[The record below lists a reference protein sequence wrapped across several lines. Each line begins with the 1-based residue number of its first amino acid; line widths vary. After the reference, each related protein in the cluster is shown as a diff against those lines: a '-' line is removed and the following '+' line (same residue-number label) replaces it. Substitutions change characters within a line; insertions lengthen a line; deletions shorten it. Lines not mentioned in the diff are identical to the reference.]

1 MTRKKPSKP
10 NTPPPN
16 IAESSTPAPQNIA
29 SSTPTPPNIAT
40 SSTPTPQNIASST
53 SASRNIA
60 SSTLASR
67 SSTSASRNIATS
79 STPTPP
85 NIATSSTPASRSSTS
100 ASRNITTSSTPTPP
114 NIATSSTPAS
124 RSSTSASRNI
134 TTSSTP
140 TPPNITTSSTPASRS
155 STSASRN
162 ITTSSTLTPRNTN
175 TTVSSSP
182 FKLVIPPDISASIGR
197 TQSQSQR
204 NLTTSDIIKKY
215 PNINV
220 PKSYRSHH
228 EEGALRSD
236 RPSNEEAGNFE
247 LGNLKKETLRLQN
260 ELKQEKAKVAGMKR
274 KIDNLEDHVRRIEE
288 ENSMLRDFN
297 DIFSNE
303 SNELC
308 EENKAL
314 REELQQSKQLHIPRK
329 IINPPQQYSPKRPNK
344 RLKSRE
350 ESPDE
355 VAAVDARAE
364 MKNLLK
370 GQIPEEYRLDYGKTF
385 SEQTAKIYEKLIP
398 ELKKLM
404 SGHYNPSVTQL
415 SDWLRSMHKHKRD
428 RQRKRQSGQLDK
440 VDRRMHKKNRRVK
453 AAIKLYERND
463 ANIQEFDKDEL
474 LPMLLQNDCH
484 SIEQSDSEDESR
496 QKLPNNKRFLH
507 VYDREWRSNKLK
519 HLLRNVLDPEAEYI
533 QHAKKQRER
542 IYDDDIYFT
551 SSKPLKNAPEWA
563 LDKAKMYETDETN
576 ETNDVS
582 EYDAADDVIDDLI
595 QSYEDCEPME
605 PNLTEPY
612 SDFLLNS
619 AEMNSIRPE
628 DLDEIGESSTTQ
640 QRAERSRKG
649 KEKAKEED
657 EEIYEIFEADEYY

>member
-1 MTRKKPSKP
+1 M
-10 NTPPPN
+10 N
-16 IAESSTPAPQNIA
+16 
-29 SSTPTPPNIAT
+29 
-40 SSTPTPQNIASST
+40 
-53 SASRNIA
+53 
-60 SSTLASR
+60 
-67 SSTSASRNIATS
+67 
-79 STPTPP
+79 
-85 NIATSSTPASRSSTS
+85 
-100 ASRNITTSSTPTPP
+100 
-114 NIATSSTPAS
+114 
-124 RSSTSASRNI
+124 
-134 TTSSTP
+134 
-140 TPPNITTSSTPASRS
+140 
-155 STSASRN
+155 
-162 ITTSSTLTPRNTN
+162 
-175 TTVSSSP
+175 
-182 FKLVIPPDISASIGR
+182 
-197 TQSQSQR
+197 
-204 NLTTSDIIKKY
+204 Y
-215 PNINV
+215 
-220 PKSYRSHH
+220 
-228 EEGALRSD
+228 
-236 RPSNEEAGNFE
+236 
-247 LGNLKKETLRLQN
+247 
-260 ELKQEKAKVAGMKR
+260 
-274 KIDNLEDHVRRIEE
+274 
-288 ENSMLRDFN
+288 
-297 DIFSNE
+297 
-303 SNELC
+303 
-308 EENKAL
+308 
-314 REELQQSKQLHIPRK
+314 
-329 IINPPQQYSPKRPNK
+329 QYSPKRPNK

-355 VAAVDARAE
+355 VAATDARAE

-440 VDRRMHKKNRRVK
+440 VDRRMHVNARLSEKKNRRVK

-542 IYDDDIYFT
+542 IYDDDMYFT
-551 SSKPLKNAPEWA
+551 SSEPLKNVPEWA

-649 KEKAKEED
+649 KEKATKEAKED

>member
-29 SSTPTPPNIAT
+29 
-40 SSTPTPQNIASST
+40 
-53 SASRNIA
+53 
-60 SSTLASR
+60 
-67 SSTSASRNIATS
+67 TS

-85 NIATSSTPASRSSTS
+85 NIATSTPASRSSAS
-100 ASRNITTSSTPTPP
+100 ASRNI
-114 NIATSSTPAS
+114 A
-124 RSSTSASRNI
+124 
-134 TTSSTP
+134 
-140 TPPNITTSSTPASRS
+140 SSTPASRS

-162 ITTSSTLTPRNTN
+162 ITTSSTLTPQNIASSTATPPNIATSSTPTPPNIATSTPASRSSASASRNIASSTRNITTSSTLSTRNITTSSTLTPQNTN

-204 NLTTSDIIKKY
+204 NLTASDIIKKY

-228 EEGALRSD
+228 EEGAPRSD

-260 ELKQEKAKVAGMKR
+260 ELKQEKSKVAGMKR

-297 DIFSNE
+297 EIFSNE

-355 VAAVDARAE
+355 VAATDARAE

-440 VDRRMHKKNRRVK
+440 VDRRMHSFEINLYIFRQKKNRRVK

-542 IYDDDIYFT
+542 IYDDDMYFT
-551 SSKPLKNAPEWA
+551 SSEPLKNAPEWA

-649 KEKAKEED
+649 KEKATKEAKED

>member
-29 SSTPTPPNIAT
+29 TSSTPTPPNIAT
-40 SSTPTPQNIASST
+40 STPASRSNSLQILPLQHRHHDPSRNITTSSTLTPQNIASST
-53 SASRNIA
+53 A
-60 SSTLASR
+60 TPP
-67 SSTSASRNIATS
+67 NIATS

-85 NIATSSTPASRSSTS
+85 NIATSTPASRSSAS
-100 ASRNITTSSTPTPP
+100 ASRNIASSTRNITTSSTL
-114 NIATSSTPAS
+114 ST
-124 RSSTSASRNI
+124 
-134 TTSSTP
+134 
-140 TPPNITTSSTPASRS
+140 
-155 STSASRN
+155 RN
-162 ITTSSTLTPRNTN
+162 ITTSSTLTPQNTN

-204 NLTTSDIIKKY
+204 NLTASDIIKKY

-228 EEGALRSD
+228 EEGAPRSD

-260 ELKQEKAKVAGMKR
+260 ELKQEKSKVAGMKR

-297 DIFSNE
+297 EIFSNE

-355 VAAVDARAE
+355 VAATDARAE

-440 VDRRMHKKNRRVK
+440 VDRRMHVNARLSEKKNRRVK

-542 IYDDDIYFT
+542 IYDDDMYFT
-551 SSKPLKNAPEWA
+551 SSEPLKNAPEWA

-649 KEKAKEED
+649 KEKATKEAKED

>member
-1 MTRKKPSKP
+1 MTHKKPSKP

-16 IAESSTPAPQNIA
+16 IAELSTPAPQ
-29 SSTPTPPNIAT
+29 
-40 SSTPTPQNIASST
+40 
-53 SASRNIA
+53 
-60 SSTLASR
+60 
-67 SSTSASRNIATS
+67 NIATS

-85 NIATSSTPASRSSTS
+85 NIATS
-100 ASRNITTSSTPTPP
+100 
-114 NIATSSTPAS
+114 
-124 RSSTSASRNI
+124 
-134 TTSSTP
+134 
-140 TPPNITTSSTPASRS
+140 
-155 STSASRN
+155 
-162 ITTSSTLTPRNTN
+162 TLDLR
-175 TTVSSSP
+175 
-182 FKLVIPPDISASIGR
+182 
-197 TQSQSQR
+197 
-204 NLTTSDIIKKY
+204 
-215 PNINV
+215 
-220 PKSYRSHH
+220 SYRSHH
-228 EEGALRSD
+228 EEGAPRSD

-260 ELKQEKAKVAGMKR
+260 ELKQEKSKVAGMKR

-297 DIFSNE
+297 EIFSNE

-314 REELQQSKQLHIPRK
+314 QEELQQSKQLHIPRK

-355 VAAVDARAE
+355 VAATDARAE

-370 GQIPEEYRLDYGKTF
+370 GQIPKEYRLDYGKTF
-385 SEQTAKIYEKLIP
+385 SEQTAKIYKKLIP

-404 SGHYNPSVTQL
+404 SGHYNLSVTQL

-428 RQRKRQSGQLDK
+428 RQRKQQSGQLDK
-440 VDRRMHKKNRRVK
+440 IDQRMHKKNRRVK

-484 SIEQSDSEDESR
+484 SIEQSDSENESR

-542 IYDDDIYFT
+542 IYDDDI
-551 SSKPLKNAPEWA
+551 
-563 LDKAKMYETDETN
+563 
-576 ETNDVS
+576 

-605 PNLTEPY
+605 LNLTEPY

-640 QRAERSRKG
+640 QRAERSQKG
-649 KEKAKEED
+649 KEKATKEAKED
-657 EEIYEIFEADEYY
+657 EEIYEIFEADKYN

>member
-1 MTRKKPSKP
+1 
-10 NTPPPN
+10 
-16 IAESSTPAPQNIA
+16 
-29 SSTPTPPNIAT
+29 
-40 SSTPTPQNIASST
+40 
-53 SASRNIA
+53 
-60 SSTLASR
+60 
-67 SSTSASRNIATS
+67 
-79 STPTPP
+79 
-85 NIATSSTPASRSSTS
+85 
-100 ASRNITTSSTPTPP
+100 
-114 NIATSSTPAS
+114 
-124 RSSTSASRNI
+124 
-134 TTSSTP
+134 
-140 TPPNITTSSTPASRS
+140 
-155 STSASRN
+155 
-162 ITTSSTLTPRNTN
+162 
-175 TTVSSSP
+175 
-182 FKLVIPPDISASIGR
+182 
-197 TQSQSQR
+197 
-204 NLTTSDIIKKY
+204 
-215 PNINV
+215 
-220 PKSYRSHH
+220 
-228 EEGALRSD
+228 
-236 RPSNEEAGNFE
+236 
-247 LGNLKKETLRLQN
+247 
-260 ELKQEKAKVAGMKR
+260 MKR

-297 DIFSNE
+297 EIFSNE

-355 VAAVDARAE
+355 VAATDARAE

-404 SGHYNPSVTQL
+404 SGHYNPS
-415 SDWLRSMHKHKRD
+415 
-428 RQRKRQSGQLDK
+428 
-440 VDRRMHKKNRRVK
+440 KKNRRVK

-542 IYDDDIYFT
+542 IYDDDMYFT
-551 SSKPLKNAPEWA
+551 SSEPLKNAPEWA

-649 KEKAKEED
+649 KEKATKEAKED

>member
-1 MTRKKPSKP
+1 MTPVEMHEYNNVNASCSKRLTPGKKSIYPFVLS
-10 NTPPPN
+10 NTNPFVVSSSEGEE
-16 IAESSTPAPQNIA
+16 IKEGKKRIMGKQGERSESEKEESDSEGWTVSVNKKRGRQ
-29 SSTPTPPNIAT
+29 T
-40 SSTPTPQNIASST
+40 
-53 SASRNIA
+53 R
-60 SSTLASR
+60 
-67 SSTSASRNIATS
+67 
-79 STPTPP
+79 
-85 NIATSSTPASRSSTS
+85 
-100 ASRNITTSSTPTPP
+100 ITTSSTL
-114 NIATSSTPAS
+114 ST
-124 RSSTSASRNI
+124 
-134 TTSSTP
+134 
-140 TPPNITTSSTPASRS
+140 
-155 STSASRN
+155 RN
-162 ITTSSTLTPRNTN
+162 ITTSSTLTPQNTN
-175 TTVSSSP
+175 TTVSLSP

-204 NLTTSDIIKKY
+204 NLTASDIIKKY

-228 EEGALRSD
+228 EEGAPRSD

-260 ELKQEKAKVAGMKR
+260 ELKQEKSKVAGMKR

-297 DIFSNE
+297 EIFSNE
-303 SNELC
+303 LNELC

-355 VAAVDARAE
+355 VAATDARAE

-404 SGHYNPSVTQL
+404 SGHYNPS
-415 SDWLRSMHKHKRD
+415 
-428 RQRKRQSGQLDK
+428 
-440 VDRRMHKKNRRVK
+440 KKNRRVK

-484 SIEQSDSEDESR
+484 SIEQLDSEDESR

-507 VYDREWRSNKLK
+507 LK

-542 IYDDDIYFT
+542 IYDDDMYFT
-551 SSKPLKNAPEWA
+551 SSEPLKNAPEWA

-582 EYDAADDVIDDLI
+582 EYDVADDVIDDLI
-595 QSYEDCEPME
+595 QSYENCEPME
-605 PNLTEPY
+605 LNLTEPY

-619 AEMNSIRPE
+619 AEMNSKIWMR
-628 DLDEIGESSTTQ
+628 LQ

-649 KEKAKEED
+649 KEKATKEAKED

>member
-1 MTRKKPSKP
+1 MTPVEMHEYNNVNASCSKRLTPGKKSIYPFVLSNTNPFVVSSSEGEEIKEGKKRIMGKQGERSEPEKEESDSEGWTVSVNKKRGGKPGSYSKG
-10 NTPPPN
+10 
-16 IAESSTPAPQNIA
+16 
-29 SSTPTPPNIAT
+29 
-40 SSTPTPQNIASST
+40 
-53 SASRNIA
+53 RGG
-60 SSTLASR
+60 R
-67 SSTSASRNIATS
+67 R
-79 STPTPP
+79 
-85 NIATSSTPASRSSTS
+85 RHVK
-100 ASRNITTSSTPTPP
+100 NITTSSTL
-114 NIATSSTPAS
+114 ST
-124 RSSTSASRNI
+124 
-134 TTSSTP
+134 
-140 TPPNITTSSTPASRS
+140 
-155 STSASRN
+155 RN
-162 ITTSSTLTPRNTN
+162 ITTSSTLTPQNTN

-204 NLTTSDIIKKY
+204 NLTASDIIKKY

-228 EEGALRSD
+228 EEGAPRSD

-260 ELKQEKAKVAGMKR
+260 ELKQEKSKVAGMKR

-297 DIFSNE
+297 EIFSNE

-355 VAAVDARAE
+355 VAATDARAE

-370 GQIPEEYRLDYGKTF
+370 GQ
-385 SEQTAKIYEKLIP
+385 
-398 ELKKLM
+398 
-404 SGHYNPSVTQL
+404 
-415 SDWLRSMHKHKRD
+415 
-428 RQRKRQSGQLDK
+428 LDK
-440 VDRRMHKKNRRVK
+440 VDRRMHVNARLSEKKNRRVK

-542 IYDDDIYFT
+542 IYDDDMYFT
-551 SSKPLKNAPEWA
+551 SSEPLKNAPEWA

-649 KEKAKEED
+649 KEKATKEAKED

>member
-29 SSTPTPPNIAT
+29 
-40 SSTPTPQNIASST
+40 
-53 SASRNIA
+53 
-60 SSTLASR
+60 
-67 SSTSASRNIATS
+67 TS

-85 NIATSSTPASRSSTS
+85 NIATSTLASRSSAS
-100 ASRNITTSSTPTPP
+100 ASRNI
-114 NIATSSTPAS
+114 A
-124 RSSTSASRNI
+124 
-134 TTSSTP
+134 
-140 TPPNITTSSTPASRS
+140 SSTPASRS

-162 ITTSSTLTPRNTN
+162 ITTSSTLTPQNIASSTATAPNIATSSTPTPPNIATSTPASRSSASASRNIASSTRNITTSSTLSTRNITTSSTLTPQNTN

-182 FKLVIPPDISASIGR
+182 FKLVILPDISASIGR

-204 NLTTSDIIKKY
+204 NLTASDIIKKY

-228 EEGALRSD
+228 EEGAPRSD
-236 RPSNEEAGNFE
+236 RPSNEEA
-247 LGNLKKETLRLQN
+247 
-260 ELKQEKAKVAGMKR
+260 
-274 KIDNLEDHVRRIEE
+274 DNLEDHVRRIEE

-297 DIFSNE
+297 EIFSNE

-355 VAAVDARAE
+355 VAATDARAE

-415 SDWLRSMHKHKRD
+415 SDWLRLMHKHKRD
-428 RQRKRQSGQLDK
+428 RQRK
-440 VDRRMHKKNRRVK
+440 
-453 AAIKLYERND
+453 
-463 ANIQEFDKDEL
+463 
-474 LPMLLQNDCH
+474 
-484 SIEQSDSEDESR
+484 
-496 QKLPNNKRFLH
+496 
-507 VYDREWRSNKLK
+507 
-519 HLLRNVLDPEAEYI
+519 
-533 QHAKKQRER
+533 
-542 IYDDDIYFT
+542 
-551 SSKPLKNAPEWA
+551 
-563 LDKAKMYETDETN
+563 
-576 ETNDVS
+576 
-582 EYDAADDVIDDLI
+582 
-595 QSYEDCEPME
+595 
-605 PNLTEPY
+605 
-612 SDFLLNS
+612 
-619 AEMNSIRPE
+619 
-628 DLDEIGESSTTQ
+628 
-640 QRAERSRKG
+640 
-649 KEKAKEED
+649 
-657 EEIYEIFEADEYY
+657 

>member
-29 SSTPTPPNIAT
+29 
-40 SSTPTPQNIASST
+40 
-53 SASRNIA
+53 
-60 SSTLASR
+60 
-67 SSTSASRNIATS
+67 TS

-85 NIATSSTPASRSSTS
+85 NIATSTLASRSSAS
-100 ASRNITTSSTPTPP
+100 ASRNI
-114 NIATSSTPAS
+114 A
-124 RSSTSASRNI
+124 
-134 TTSSTP
+134 
-140 TPPNITTSSTPASRS
+140 SSTPASRS

-162 ITTSSTLTPRNTN
+162 ITTSSTLTPQNIASSTATAPNIATSSTPTPPNIATSTPASRSSASASRNIASSTRNITTSSTLSTRNITTSSTLTPQNTN

-182 FKLVIPPDISASIGR
+182 FKLVILPDISASIGR

-204 NLTTSDIIKKY
+204 NLTASDIIKKY

-228 EEGALRSD
+228 EEGAPRSD

-260 ELKQEKAKVAGMKR
+260 ELKQEKSKVARMKR

-297 DIFSNE
+297 EIFSNE

-355 VAAVDARAE
+355 VAATDARAE

-404 SGHYNPSVTQL
+404 SGHYNPS
-415 SDWLRSMHKHKRD
+415 
-428 RQRKRQSGQLDK
+428 
-440 VDRRMHKKNRRVK
+440 KKNRRVK
-453 AAIKLYERND
+453 AAIKLYERNN

-507 VYDREWRSNKLK
+507 VYDREWRSNK
-519 HLLRNVLDPEAEYI
+519 
-533 QHAKKQRER
+533 
-542 IYDDDIYFT
+542 
-551 SSKPLKNAPEWA
+551 NAPEWA

-582 EYDAADDVIDDLI
+582 EYDVADDVIDDLI

-649 KEKAKEED
+649 KEKATKEAKED
-657 EEIYEIFEADEYY
+657 EKIYEIFEADEYY